1 MNYIYVR
8 QSSTKEDRSVSCEE
22 QISNCKKYAEQ
33 NKLKIKQVFQ
43 DINCSGRLYPPQFS
57 SLAQADLVYKQFL
70 AETKKEGQWRTGLG
84 QLFDA
89 VKDGDTIIVD
99 ELTRFYRPLTNSFL
113 ESALTQFLF
122 SKKIR
127 LLTVKN
133 GEVNLN
139 NFNDNLINAL
149 QNRINDNQLKNQRM
163 KSKASIARLY
173 NNGELKQGL
182 SQMIGYKSTGKK
194 KEVEVDEEGAKIVKY
209 VFKSY
214 IEGKSLLQIVRDL
227 NKKFEMKTCVKSIKN
242 ILERPLYAGYMYN
255 KQGELIKAQQVQ
267 GKEIIDYNTW
277 LAAKQILDSRK
288 TNNIKVKIYPL
299 HFTGLC
305 KCGKCGAK
313 MSVCINEHGKYFSFR
328 CMSHT
333 IRAKE
338 NCKISITANTEY
350 KQGLSLDNAL
360 EPILILGLLKKLN
373 EQKNGVE
380 IKDQIEAK
388 KVDLNNIQNKEKQ
401 LSNMFL
407 EGLLSEDAL
416 KTTLA
421 ANKAKKDA
429 LQQEIIALEQQMGED
444 DIEKTRLLVNKIVGR
459 SLSFEQYH
467 ELIPQTIKEIEVFEQ
482 EIKVKTFFGD
492 ITLPR
497 FKVRGI
503 LVLPEYKWKNIGTEF
518 KIYYHFNTF
527 NIYKKQT
534 KLFQTSNFTIYQ
546 QEEN

>member
-8 QSSTKEDRSVSCEE
+8 QSSTKEDRSISCEE

-33 NKLKIKQVFQ
+33 NKLEVKQVFQ

-57 SLAQADLVYKQFL
+57 SLAEADLVYKQFL
-70 AETKKEGQWRTGLG
+70 AETKKEGQWRVGLG
-84 QLFDA
+84 QLFD
-89 VKDGDTIIVD
+89 VLKDGDCIIVD

-122 SKKIR
+122 SKKIK

-173 NNGELKQGL
+173 NAGELKQGL
-182 SQMIGYKSTGKK
+182 GQMIGYKPTGRK
-194 KEVEVDEEGAKIVKY
+194 KEVEIDEQGAKIVKY
-209 VFKSY
+209 IFKSY

-242 ILERPLYAGYMYN
+242 ILQRPLYCGYMYN
-255 KQGELIKAQQVQ
+255 KQGELIKAQQVE
-267 GKEIIDYNTW
+267 GKEIIDFNTW
-277 LAAKQILDSRK
+277 TTANKILDSRR
-288 TNNIKVKIYPL
+288 TNNIKVKIYPV
-299 HFTGLC
+299 HYTGLC
-305 KCGKCGAK
+305 RCSKCGSKLAI
-313 MSVCINEHGKYFSFR
+313 CINEKGKYFSFR

-338 NCKISITANTEY
+338 NCKISITANTLY
-350 KQGLSLDNAL
+350 NKGLSLDYAL

-373 EQKNGVE
+373 EQKNAVE
-380 IKDQIEAK
+380 VKSELETK
-388 KVDLNNIQNKEKQ
+388 TVELNNIQNKEKQ

-416 KTTLA
+416 KTALA
-421 ANKAKKDA
+421 ANKAKKDS
-429 LQQEIIALEQQMGED
+429 LQQEIIQLEQELSED
-444 DIEKTRLLVNKIVGR
+444 DTEKTRLLVNKIVGR
-459 SLSFEQYH
+459 TLSFEEYH
-467 ELIPQTIKEIEVFEQ
+467 ELIQHTIKQIEVAEQ

-518 KIYYHFNTF
+518 KIYYHTNTF
-527 NIYKKQT
+527 NIYKPHKQIF
-534 KLFQTSNFTIYQ
+534 KYNNFTIYLQ
-546 QEEN
+546 RD

>member
-8 QSSTKEDRSVSCEE
+8 QSSTKEDRSISCEE

-33 NKLKIKQVFQ
+33 NKLKIKEVYQ
-43 DINCSGRLYPPQFS
+43 DINCSGRLYPTQFS
-57 SLAQADLVYKQFL
+57 SLAEADLVYKQFL

-84 QLFDA
+84 QLFDV

-113 ESALTQFLF
+113 ESALTQFLL

-139 NFNDNLINAL
+139 SFNDNLINAL

-182 SQMIGYKSTGKK
+182 GQMIGYKSTGKK

-227 NKKFEMKTCVKSIKN
+227 NSKFKMETCVKSVKN
-242 ILERPLYAGYMYN
+242 ILERPLYAGYMFN

-277 LAAKQILDSRK
+277 LTAKQIIDSRK
-288 TNNIKVKIYPL
+288 TNNIRVKIYPL

-333 IRAKE
+333 IRSKE
-338 NCKISITANTEY
+338 NCKVSITANTLY
-350 KQGLSLDNAL
+350 NKGLSLDNAV
-360 EPILILGLLKKLN
+360 EPILILGLLKKLS
-373 EQKNGVE
+373 EQKNSVE
-380 IKDQIEAK
+380 IKSSVEAK
-388 KVDLNNIQNKEKQ
+388 KVELNNIQLKEKQ
-401 LSNMFL
+401 LTNMFI
-407 EGLLSEDAL
+407 EGLLSQDGL
-416 KTTLA
+416 KNTLA

-429 LQQEIIALEQQMGED
+429 LQQEIIQLEQELSED
-444 DIEKTRLLVNKIVGR
+444 DLEKTRLLVNKIVGR
-459 SLSFEQYH
+459 GLSFEQYQ
-467 ELIPQTIKEIEVFEQ
+467 ELVPHTIREIEVFEQ
-482 EIKVKTFFGD
+482 EIKVKTFFGE

-503 LVLPEYKWKNIGTEF
+503 YVLPEYKWKNTGSEF
-518 KIYYHFNTF
+518 KVYYHKETF
-527 NIYKKQT
+527 NIYKKQI
-534 KLFQTSNFTIYQ
+534 KIFNKDNLTIYL
-546 QEEN
+546 QED

>member
-8 QSSTKEDRSVSCEE
+8 QSSTKEDRSISCEE
-22 QISNCKKYAEQ
+22 QVSNCKKYAEG
-33 NKLKIKQVFQ
+33 NKLKIKEVFQ
-43 DINCSGRLYPPQFS
+43 DINVSGRLYPKQFS
-57 SLAQADLVYKQFL
+57 SLAEADLVYKQFL

-84 QLFDA
+84 NLFDKL
-89 VKDGDTIIVD
+89 KDGDTIIVD

-122 SKKIR
+122 SKHIR

-173 NNGELKQGL
+173 NAGELKQGL
-182 SQMIGYKSTGKK
+182 SQMIGYKSTGRK
-194 KEVEVDEEGAKIVKY
+194 KEVEVDEQGAKIVQY
-209 VFKSY
+209 IFKSY

-227 NKKFEMKTCVKSIKN
+227 NKKFEMKSCVKSIKN
-242 ILERPLYAGYMYN
+242 ILERPIYAGYMFN
-255 KQGELIKAQQVQ
+255 KQGELIKAKQVE

-277 LAAKQILDSRK
+277 LAAKQILDSRR
-288 TNNIKVKIYPL
+288 TNNIRVKIYPL

-338 NCKISITANTEY
+338 NCKVSITANTLY
-350 KQGLSLDNAL
+350 NQGLSLDNAV
-360 EPILILGLLKKLN
+360 EPILILGLLKKIN
-373 EQKNGVE
+373 EQKNE
-380 IKDQIEAK
+380 KDIKSELEEKTIQ
-388 KVDLNNIQNKEKQ
+388 LNNIQSKEKQ

-421 ANKAKKDA
+421 SNKAKKDA
-429 LQQEIIALEQQMGED
+429 LQQEIIALEQELSED
-444 DIEKTRLLVNKIVGR
+444 DIEKTRLLVNRIIAR
-459 SLSFEQYH
+459 QLTFEQYQ
-467 ELIPQTIKEIEVFEQ
+467 ELISYTIKQIIVNEDKITVQ
-482 EIKVKTFFGD
+482 THYGD
-492 ITLPR
+492 IELSR
-497 FKVRGI
+497 KKFRGI
-503 LVLPEYKWKNIGTEF
+503 LCLPEYFWKNTGAEF
-518 KIYYHFNTF
+518 KIYYYWGNF

-534 KLFQTSNFTIYQ
+534 KLFTYNNFTIYLQ
-546 QEEN
+546 GD

>member
-43 DINCSGRLYPPQFS
+43 DINCSGRLYPPQFN

-70 AETKKEGQWRTGLG
+70 AETKKEGQWRVGLG
-84 QLFDA
+84 KLFD
-89 VKDGDTIIVD
+89 VLKDGDCIIVD

-173 NNGELKQGL
+173 NAGELKQGL

-194 KEVEVDEEGAKIVKY
+194 KEIEVDEQGAKIVRY
-209 VFKSY
+209 IFKSY

-242 ILERPLYAGYMYN
+242 ILERPLYCGYMKN

-288 TNNIKVKIYPL
+288 TNNIRVKIYPI

-305 KCGKCGAK
+305 KCGKCGSK

-338 NCKISITANTEY
+338 NCKVSITVNTLY
-350 KQGLSLDNAL
+350 NKGLSLDNAV

-373 EQKNGVE
+373 EQKNAVE

-388 KVDLNNIQNKEKQ
+388 KVDLNNIQIKEKQ

-421 ANKAKKDA
+421 ANKAKKDS
-429 LQQEIIALEQQMGED
+429 LQQEIIQLEQALGED
-444 DIEKTRLLVNKIVGR
+444 DIERTRLLVNKIVGR

-497 FKVRGI
+497 FKNRGI
-503 LVLPEYKWKNIGTEF
+503 LVLPEYKWKNTGTEF
-518 KIYYHFNTF
+518 KIYYHTDTF
-527 NIYKKQT
+527 NIYKPHKQIF
-534 KLFQTSNFTIYQ
+534 KYNNFTIYM
-546 QEEN
+546 QEN

>member
-8 QSSTKEDRSVSCEE
+8 QSSTKEDRSISCEE
-22 QISNCKKYAEQ
+22 QTTNCKKYAEQ
-33 NKLKIKQVFQ
+33 NKLNIKEVFQ
-43 DINCSGRLYPPQFS
+43 DINCSGRLYPKQFS
-57 SLAQADLVYKQFL
+57 NLAEVDLVYKQFL

-84 QLFDA
+84 QLFDKL
-89 VKDGDTIIVD
+89 KDGDTIIVD

-122 SKKIR
+122 SKHIR

-173 NNGELKQGL
+173 NAGELKQGL
-182 SQMIGYKSTGKK
+182 SQMIGYKPTGRK
-194 KEVEVDEEGAKIVKY
+194 KEVEVDEQGAKIVKY

-227 NKKFEMKTCVKSIKN
+227 NSKFKMKSCVKSIKN
-242 ILERPLYAGYMYN
+242 ILERPIYAGYMFN
-255 KQGELIKAQQVQ
+255 KQGELIKAKQVE

-277 LAAKQILDSRK
+277 LNAKQILDSRK
-288 TNNIKVKIYPL
+288 TNNIRVKIYPL

-305 KCGKCGAK
+305 KCGKCGSK

-338 NCKISITANTEY
+338 NCKVSITANTEY
-350 KQGLSLDNAL
+350 NQGLSLDNAV

-373 EQKNGVE
+373 EQKNE
-380 IKDQIEAK
+380 KDVKSELEEKTIQ
-388 KVDLNNIQNKEKQ
+388 LNNIQSKEKQ

-416 KTTLA
+416 KTTLS

-429 LQQEIIALEQQMGED
+429 LQQEIIQLEQKLTED
-444 DIEKTRLLVNKIVGR
+444 DIEKTRLLVNKIIAR
-459 SLSFEQYH
+459 KLTFEQYQ
-467 ELIPQTIKEIEVFEQ
+467 ELITYTIKQIMVFEEKIIVQ
-482 EIKVKTFFGD
+482 THYGD
-492 ITLPR
+492 IELPR
-497 FKVRGI
+497 KKFRGI
-503 LVLPEYKWKNIGTEF
+503 LCLPEYFWKNTGAEF

-534 KLFQTSNFTIYQ
+534 KLFTKDNFSVYMQID
-546 QEEN
+546 